1 MIDGTPSPQR
11 ERCAWCGDDP
21 LYLAYHDEE
30 WGVPLHDDRRLFE
43 LLILEGAQAGLAWI
57 TILRKRE
64 GYRRAFEGFDP
75 QVVARYEDARLD
87 ELMGDPG
94 IVRNRLKIKAART
107 NARAFLDL
115 QEEHGS
121 FDRFLWSYVGGAPL
135 RNRPAS
141 GGEIPAETPLSQQI
155 SRDLRR
161 AGMTFVGPTIVYAY
175 LQSAGLVN
183 DHVTSCF
190 RGQ

>member
-21 LYLAYHDEE
+21 LYVAYHDEE

-121 FDRFLWSYVGGAPL
+121 FDRFLWSYVDGEPL